1 MNIQW
6 SLVPQK
12 LIMCVIFFF
21 VMECCGLTVFMVVQ
35 KVGYFTPSK
44 SSTTLT
50 FCLHTPYHIRQAW
63 IQQNHSCFIHFV
75 LCNLD
80 IRSELGEGL
89 NVHVH
94 YCALNLVFNGRIW
107 TTPGLHR
114 PLAWSDI
121 LLKINKT
128 KLSYFQG
135 FPFRNQVWLKRQFQV
150 FERNLS
156 QCCRFTV
163 CPHSNSNDCEQ
174 WCFNRPTDEYPGNLL
189 TVPFMTTEPAERP
202 VGACSRLSTLI
213 SGYVVSVICLLRYLQ

>member
-1 MNIQW
+1 MVIQKTWLCYANIFIDNIDILF
-6 SLVPQK
+6 S
-12 LIMCVIFFF
+12 
-21 VMECCGLTVFMVVQ
+21 
-35 KVGYFTPSK
+35 Y
-44 SSTTLT
+44 TLT
-50 FCLHTPYHIRQAW
+50 CKACMNWTELFLF
-63 IQQNHSCFIHFV
+63 SHFV

-94 YCALNLVFNGRIW
+94 YCALHLVFNGRFW

-114 PLAWSDI
+114 PLARTDI

-128 KLSYFQG
+128 KLSYFHG
-135 FPFRNQVWLKRQFQV
+135 LPFRNQVWLKRQFQV

-174 WCFNRPTDEYPGNLL
+174 WCFNRPTDEYPGNLF
-189 TVPFMTTEPAERP
+189 TVPFMTTEPSERP
-202 VGACSRLSTLI
+202 VGASSRLSTLM
-213 SGYVVSVICLLRYLQ
+213 SGYVVSAIWLLRYLH